1 MMSKEGQTLRRTK
14 IICTIGPSSSAL
26 STLRKMAEAGMDVA
40 RINFS
45 HGNYESHLAIITAV
59 REAAQAVGRPIAL
72 MLDLQGPKVRVGE
85 LPEDGLELTPGVEVV
100 IRAGVISAG
109 PGEIPVPY
117 DRLAV
122 DVKRGDRIL
131 LDDGRLELEVWEAKR
146 TLIRCKVVL
155 GGRLLARKG

>member
-1 MMSKEGQTLRRTK
+1 
-14 IICTIGPSSSAL
+14 
-26 STLRKMAEAGMDVA
+26 MDVA

-45 HGNYESHLAIITAV
+45 HGNYESHLATITAV

-85 LPEDGLELTPGVEVV
+85 LPEDGLELKPGVEVV

-155 GGRLLARKG
+155 GGRLLARKGIVVPSRTLMVESFTKKDEEDLAFGL